1 MCPSTSN
8 TPDTL
13 RFEVN
18 DEIPVAFTV
27 VTETPLVPT
36 VKPPVKEVA
45 PVTSRSS
52 ATLTLPLPSPDNVR
66 FVSVDLEI
74 IAFGTHLDE
83 NYGKTINEIY
93 SSGFKVKH
101 QIETSEAGTATAILL
116 GTACRLIGLH

>member
-18 DEIPVAFTV
+18 DEIPLAFTV

-36 VKPPVKEVA
+36 VKPPVKEVE

-66 FVSVDLEI
+66 FVSDDLEI
-74 IAFGTHLDE
+74 IESTPILFP
-83 NYGKTINEIY
+83 N
-93 SSGFKVKH
+93 V
-101 QIETSEAGTATAILL
+101 TSLPELLVILFPSCICNAPF
-116 GTACRLIGLH
+116 T